1 MHSKFPKKYNC
12 LRKSTDPQEIDGC
25 SSNTSLIL
33 NKQSIHTHN
42 HRQCWCQQYSID
54 VSMGTALI
62 YPQPV
67 NITSSESIDWPKRPW
82 RQFTINYSAVCWIPR
97 TNENKHTT
105 PTTHTRSK
113 TETDEAL
120 SESTQN
126 QGRLFQL
133 IRILQWKINASDKQ
147 NCHQPQLLTVQNHI
161 RGIKVLNTNTLMH
174 QANSVSDKLYTR
186 YTKLGTP

>member
-33 NKQSIHTHN
+33 NKQSIHIHN

-54 VSMGTALI
+54 VSMGTAPI
-62 YPQPV
+62 NPQPV
-67 NITSSESIDWPKRPW
+67 NITSSESINWSKRPW
-82 RQFTINYSAVCWIPR
+82 RQFTINYSAVCGSLEQT
-97 TNENKHTT
+97 TNTNN
-105 PTTHTRSK
+105 THTRSK

-174 QANSVSDKLYTR
+174 QANSVSDKL
-186 YTKLGTP
+186 

>member
-1 MHSKFPKKYNC
+1 MSAILHRRLHGHSSHLSSTSQHHQFRIHRLTKETMASVRDQLQCCLLAPK
-12 LRKSTDPQEIDGC
+12 
-25 SSNTSLIL
+25 
-33 NKQSIHTHN
+33 
-42 HRQCWCQQYSID
+42 
-54 VSMGTALI
+54 
-62 YPQPV
+62 
-67 NITSSESIDWPKRPW
+67 
-82 RQFTINYSAVCWIPR
+82 
-97 TNENKHTT
+97 TNENKNTT

-174 QANSVSDKLYTR
+174 QAKRLMET
-186 YTKLGTP
+186 LGRFCF